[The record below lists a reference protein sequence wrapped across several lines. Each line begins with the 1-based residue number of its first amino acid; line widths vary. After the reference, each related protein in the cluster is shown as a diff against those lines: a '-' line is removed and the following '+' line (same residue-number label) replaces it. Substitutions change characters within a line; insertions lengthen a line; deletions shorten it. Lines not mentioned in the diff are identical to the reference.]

1 MCAFIRPFTISASML
16 LVVASARAVD
26 TSAQPTTAAAANAPV
41 INHTDPGVAAIGDVN
56 KMLDAKV
63 DDGVIIAYIHNSH
76 ASFNLSA
83 ADIIALKDH
92 GASPEVLKALME
104 SPPAATASVYPQTG
118 APQTMLT
125 VEAPMTPSAD
135 YSQAPADGYDYSSYP
150 YYPYYSGYPYYY
162 PSYASYGW
170 PYFYF
175 SPFFFSPFF
184 HFHGHNDFHSGHF
197 HNGFVSHPWGTSG
210 GLMVHG
216 TTRSAAVGGF
226 HGSTVRSFSGG
237 GFHSFSGGGMH
248 MGGGGFHG
256 GGGGGHR

>member
-92 GASPEVLKALME
+92 GASPEV
-104 SPPAATASVYPQTG
+104 
-118 APQTMLT
+118 
-125 VEAPMTPSAD
+125 TPSAD